1 MKLGI
6 GFGGPT
12 NTTMVEALD
21 YVVEAERLGADYA
34 WSAEA
39 WSGDAVTP
47 LAYLAA
53 KTQRIK
59 LGTGIMQISARVPSM
74 IAMTASCLAAMS
86 DNRFILGLGVSGP
99 QVVEGLQGVPFARP
113 LSRMRETV
121 AIVRKALA
129 GEKLVFEGREFVL
142 PRPGGEGKALRLDL
156 PPNPDIPIYLAT
168 LGPRSLEVTGE
179 IANGWLGTSFT
190 PNAAEAHL
198 GHLRKG
204 AENAGRTLGDIDLQT
219 QTTAVVG
226 DDVERIVASLKP
238 AFAFQL
244 GAMGS
249 KDTNFYN
256 DAFCR
261 AGFEDDAKA
270 VQALWVE
277 GKRDQATARV
287 PDDMVLK
294 FGLIGTPAMIK
305 ERVSIYEA
313 AGISTLNLRF
323 PAKDARER
331 IENLARLIEAI
342 RN

>member
-1 MKLGI
+1 
-6 GFGGPT
+6 
-12 NTTMVEALD
+12 MVEALD
-21 YVVEAERLGADYA
+21 YVVEAERLGVDYA

-53 KTQRIK
+53 KTERIK

-86 DNRFILGLGVSGP
+86 NDRFVLGLGVSGP

-121 AIVRKALA
+121 SIVRKALA
-129 GEKLVFEGREFVL
+129 GEKLIFEGREFVL
-142 PRPGGEGKALRLDL
+142 PRPGGERKALRLDL
-156 PPNPDIPIYLAT
+156 PPNHNNPIYLAT
-168 LGPRSLEVTGE
+168 LGPRSLEATGE

-204 AENAGRTLGDIDLQT
+204 AEDAGRELGDIDLQT

-226 DDVERIVASLKP
+226 DDVERIVAGLKP

-270 VQALWVE
+270 VQSLWVE
-277 GKRDQATARV
+277 GKREQATARV
-287 PDDMVLK
+287 PEDMVLK

-305 ERVSIYEA
+305 ERVSLYQA

-323 PAKDARER
+323 PAKDARDR
-331 IENLARLIEAI
+331 IENLAQVIEAV